1 VAECFLEEDETMEA
15 DGAVTKAGAIV
26 ESIQNPEQHTALVL
40 RYKSTY
46 ARVLDANR
54 KFLQA
59 ASRYHDLSQSATDM
73 IEADDLLNLLGRAGT
88 CAILASSG
96 PQRHRVLGHI
106 FNDGRLFQLDSIP
119 TFETH
124 STILKKMYLNQV
136 IHKDELTKFESL
148 LADHQKAVMGDGLTI
163 VERSVLE
170 HNMIAVSKLYK
181 SINFTSLGKILGVDQ
196 RKAEKVAAMMII
208 ESSLLGS
215 IDQVVGVLNFDVE
228 GTEQSNWDKAIIG
241 FCIELNHVAE
251 AVKAVK

>member
-1 VAECFLEEDETMEA
+1 
-15 DGAVTKAGAIV
+15 
-26 ESIQNPEQHTALVL
+26 
-40 RYKSTY
+40 
-46 ARVLDANR
+46 
-54 KFLQA
+54 
-59 ASRYHDLSQSATDM
+59 
-73 IEADDLLNLLGRAGT
+73 
-88 CAILASSG
+88 
-96 PQRHRVLGHI
+96 
-106 FNDGRLFQLDSIP
+106 
-119 TFETH
+119 
-124 STILKKMYLNQV
+124 MYLNQV